1 MCIRDRATLGIPA
14 EGIALVLGVDRLLD
28 MGRTVVNVTGDSTA
42 ALFLAKVENIP
53 LKENLKLYD

>member
-1 MCIRDRATLGIPA
+1 MSAMASLGIPP

-42 ALFLAKVENIP
+42 ALYLARVEKVDLNA
-53 LKENLKLYD
+53 NLLAHE